1 VGRARRGIAG
11 GADTGGHAVKAQD
24 WSDPGEIRS
33 EVRPGQLSALLQKL
47 AHVSEEGLGGSWEL
61 GLRPGAVFGR
71 FELLREIGRG
81 GFGVVWEARDRELG
95 RLVAFKAVRA
105 GRQEALREERLL
117 AEAEAVARLSHP
129 NIVSLFDVGHAEQ
142 GPYLVLELLRGETL
156 EARLA
161 AGALPVREAQRIGA
175 EIARGL
181 AHAHGQGVV
190 HRDLKP
196 GNVFLCQDG
205 QVKLLDFGL
214 SHALGRRKADGGTPA
229 YMAPEQ
235 RQGAPE
241 DERIDVFA
249 LGVILYQMLSGKL
262 PFPEGDGG
270 RELLSARPAPAL
282 EVPESSGL
290 GELVARMLEKEPTRR
305 PRDGGEVLAGLAP
318 LAPGPEAADAHAAPV
333 RVRRRV
339 RWRLL
344 ALAVLGAALGLLAVW
359 WWRGPPPPPP
369 LDASGRV
376 VVAVADVE
384 NRTGEATL
392 DALTG
397 LLVTSLEQSRRLL
410 VLTRSRMLDL
420 ARQEGRSGVERVDEV
435 LGRDLGRKAGA
446 RALLV
451 PVVHRLGGTYALELR
466 AVDPVKDQH
475 LFAAREQVA
484 DQAGLLGAIDRLSD
498 RVRRELQES
507 PEQVAA
513 SRIQVGEAVT
523 RSLEAYQHYVRG
535 QEARLV
541 RCDLAAD
548 EREQRQALAHD
559 PELGV
564 AHMELGTALGY
575 IRGDYDGE
583 VAETFRKAWSLAERA
598 PEKERLMLQ
607 LDPYLTPAPAGK
619 DPGSSRDE
627 VLRLVGELESRF
639 PTEKFVLFLS
649 AHAAELLG
657 DNDRAIELF
666 RRALALDPGQC
677 FLVSRFVN
685 RLIGSGRFD
694 EAVELARNALTAA
707 PNAWNEST
715 LAAALVGRGHLEEAV
730 SHARRALA
738 TDDGANVY
746 MVRNAICPLLVAGH
760 LDEAEA
766 ALRRLAERGFSTV
779 LGRVQILTR
788 VLAMQGRV
796 HEMRRAVAPFRDR
809 AELWF
814 VALDLGAGRT
824 RTDAPEVLAAARKA
838 DRPTA
843 AFLAFLGD
851 LERAEAQA
859 KAAPP
864 GSVDARVVRA
874 ARLLHEGDP
883 ARAVEELWP
892 VANAHSA
899 TVLLLAESLLA
910 AGRPAEALEALS
922 AYPQV
927 RLCISPMVAYRGSFM
942 LLRAEAL
949 ERLGRRAEALAEVD
963 ALLALWKRADFDLP
977 LLAEA
982 KARRARLAGTGKVP
996 R

>member
-1 VGRARRGIAG
+1 
-11 GADTGGHAVKAQD
+11 VKAQD
-24 WSDPGEIRS
+24 GSDPGEVRS
-33 EVRPGQLSALLQKL
+33 EVRPGELSALLQKL
-47 AHVSEEGLGGSWEL
+47 AQVSEAEL
-61 GLRPGAVFGR
+61 GAGWDRALHPGAVVGR

-81 GFGVVWEARDRELG
+81 GFGVVWEARDRTLG

-105 GRQEALREERLL
+105 GRQEAAREERLL

-129 NIVSLFDVGHAEQ
+129 NIVSLFDVGQSEH

-161 AGALPVREAQRIGA
+161 GGPLPAAEALGVAA

-181 AHAHGQGVV
+181 AHAHGQGVA

-205 QVKLLDFGL
+205 PVKLLDFGL

-241 DERIDVFA
+241 DERTDVFA
-249 LGVILYQMLSGKL
+249 LGAILFRMLSGRL
-262 PFPEGDGG
+262 PFRADDGG
-270 RELLSARPAPAL
+270 KELCSARPAPAL
-282 EVPESSGL
+282 EVPGAPGL

-305 PRDGGEVLAGLAP
+305 PRDGGEVLEALHALAT
-318 LAPGPEAADAHAAPV
+318 GPEAAPAAPV

-339 RWRLL
+339 RWRLP
-344 ALAVLGAALGLLAVW
+344 ALVALGAALGLLAVW
-359 WWRGPPPPPP
+359 RWRGPPPPPP

-397 LLVTSLEQSRRLL
+397 LLVTSLEQSKRLL

-639 PTEKFVLFLS
+639 PTEKFVLFLG

-715 LAAALVGRGHLEEAV
+715 LGAALVGRGNLEEAV

-746 MVRNAICPLLVAGH
+746 MVRNAICPLLLAGH
-760 LDEAEA
+760 VDEAEA
-766 ALRRLAERGFSTV
+766 ALRRLAERGFSTL

-899 TVLLLAESLLA
+899 AVLLLAESLLA
-910 AGRPAEALEALS
+910 AGRPAEALEAIS

-927 RLCISPMVAYRGSFM
+927 RLCISPMAAYRGSFM

-949 ERLGRRAEALAEVD
+949 EKLGRRAEALAEVD
-963 ALLALWKRADFDLP
+963 ALLALWKNADPDLP

-982 KARRARLAGTGKVP
+982 KARRARLAVAGKVP